1 MNGRRKDGCEGEG
14 GRKEGEYKK
23 GIGGAIWRREAEEW

>member
-23 GIGGAIWRREAEEW
+23 GVGGAIWRREVEEW